1 MGEEP
6 FFVGLRSKG
15 LGRVK
20 TLLIGIGNPGRG
32 DDGLGPALV
41 ERLAGAAPESIPEG
55 AVVNLADGIAAVW
68 KYQLNI
74 EDAARVTEYD
84 RVAFADASASP
95 VPGRAALEPI
105 SPAASIAFTTHE
117 LSPASVLA
125 LGQDLYG
132 HLPEAWLL
140 AMAGSSWELG
150 QGLSDPALAALD
162 AGEALLRAWLGQAAG
177 PAVL

>member
-1 MGEEP
+1 M
-6 FFVGLRSKG
+6 
-15 LGRVK
+15 K

-55 AVVNLADGIAAVW
+55 AIIALPDGAAAVW

-74 EDAARVTEYD
+74 EDASLISDYD
-84 RVAFADASASP
+84 RVLFADASGSAAP
-95 VPGRAALEPI
+95 VLGTAALEPLQ
-105 SPAASIAFTTHE
+105 PAASITFTSHE

-125 LGQDLYG
+125 LGQDLFG
-132 HLPEAWLL
+132 RSPAAWLL

-150 QGLSDPALAALD
+150 QGLSNSALAALD
-162 AGEALLRAWLGQAAG
+162 AGEALLRTWLEKAAG
-177 PAVL
+177 PTVL

>member
-1 MGEEP
+1 
-6 FFVGLRSKG
+6 
-15 LGRVK
+15 VK

-55 AVVNLADGIAAVW
+55 AIVAIGAGADAVW

-74 EDAARVTEYD
+74 EDAALIGDYARV
-84 RVAFADASASP
+84 VFADASAAADHGAFGLDP
-95 VPGRAALEPI
+95 LQPGSA
-105 SPAASIAFTTHE
+105 IAFTTHE
-117 LSPASVLA
+117 LAPASVLA
-125 LGQDLYG
+125 LCQDLYG
-132 HLPEAWLL
+132 RLPAAWLL

-150 QGLSDPALAALD
+150 QGLSAPAAAILDRAEGLVRRWLA
-162 AGEALLRAWLGQAAG
+162 GP